1 MSDNPYQAPLADE
14 PAAAGVR
21 SGRRE
26 DLRSVAIYQKGVLI
40 YILINLV
47 YIMINLCFGVGLF
60 YMSDRVQLIL
70 LLIYV
75 PVTLAGLVC
84 ICLLAT
90 KVYNSV
96 LGIFWGLLTLIPCL
110 GLIVLLIVNSKAT
123 SVLQLNGYKVGFL
136 GADLSA
142 FNC

>member
-1 MSDNPYQAPLADE
+1 MSDNPYQAPQADE
-14 PAAAGVR
+14 PAAVGVR

-40 YILINLV
+40 YLLINLV
-47 YIMINLCFGVGLF
+47 YIMINMCFGMGLF

-70 LLIYV
+70 LSIYV

-90 KVYNSV
+90 KVYHPV
-96 LGIFWGLLTLIPCL
+96 LGILWGLLTVIPCI
-110 GLIVLLIVNSKAT
+110 GLFILLVVNNKAT
-123 SVLQLNGYKVGFL
+123 TVLQQNGYQVGLL
-136 GADLSA
+136 GAKLSQ
-142 FNC
+142 F